1 MAAMVQLIQAT
12 HGRQTHQRVEGGHR
26 LWQRYGADLTHGA
39 TAPARPVAAKALLG
53 WIYEEQLRRSYNGGT
68 PKWMVYHDL

>member
-53 WIYEEQLRRSYNGGT
+53 
-68 PKWMVYHDL
+68 